1 MRQAAESGL
10 MAKWQRDWLSQKGLT
25 PSARTV
31 FHISSIVVKAASL
44 GLNDT
49 QGAFYI
55 SGVLM
60 AAGIVAL
67 VLELLCRPI
76 RNLPLHS
83 KN

>member
-1 MRQAAESGL
+1 MKQATESGL

-25 PSARTV
+25 SART
-31 FHISSIVVKAASL
+31 VVKAASL

-49 QGAFYI
+49 QGAFFI
-55 SGVLM
+55 SGILM

-67 VLELLCRPI
+67 VLELLCKPI

>member
-25 PSARTV
+25 LSART
-31 FHISSIVVKAASL
+31 VVKAASV

-55 SGVLM
+55 SGILM